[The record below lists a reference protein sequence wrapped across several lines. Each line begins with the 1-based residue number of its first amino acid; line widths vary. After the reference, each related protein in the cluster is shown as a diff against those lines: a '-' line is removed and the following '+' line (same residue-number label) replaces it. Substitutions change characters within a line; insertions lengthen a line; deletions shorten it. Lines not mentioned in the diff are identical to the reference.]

1 MILLEPGN
9 RILAETVAA
18 QINFPVD
25 GSRTPLDVRLCDLDD
40 VSYHVVVE
48 KKDMT
53 QMMVSMYLPCYDDI
67 KDKGGEKSL
76 NDTYGALVSADVQPN
91 NSITLLIKFAD
102 LPADQK
108 DKDALIKKI
117 SEIKPIVMGGL
128 FRHYFDALKANTVPD
143 VFKFQLRGD
152 TTAYIVP
159 GKDRVIVI
167 YSMEF
172 NAQVDKV
179 LAKIAMNE
187 FVDVRKKSG
196 FQFAPPVTFTTNPPE
211 ELVSKFGMSA
221 DASGGL
227 GFISFAILPNHITP
241 TKVEKVVNVLGS
253 YRNYIQYHL
262 KCSKSY
268 FASRMRLRTREMLKV
283 LNRARVTQEEGGK
296 KKVYKT
302 ATGKTFTRKR
312 D

>member
-18 QINFPVD
+18 QINLPE
-25 GSRTPLDVRLCDLDD
+25 GASRTPLDVRLCDLDD

-67 KDKGGEKSL
+67 KSKGGEKAL
-76 NDTYGALVSADVQPN
+76 NDTFGALVSSDVQPG
-91 NSITLLIKFAD
+91 NSVTILIKFAD

-108 DKDALIKKI
+108 EKDALVKNI
-117 SEIKPIVMGGL
+117 SQIKPIVTGGL
-128 FRHYFDALKANTVPD
+128 FRYYFDALTANEVPD

-172 NAQVDKV
+172 TAKVDKV

-196 FQFAPPVTFTTNPPE
+196 YQFAPPVTFTENPPQ
-211 ELVSKFGMSA
+211 ELVSKFGVA
-221 DASGGL
+221 PDASGGL
-227 GFISFAILPNHITP
+227 GFISFAILPSHITAK
-241 TKVEKVVNVLGS
+241 KVEKVANVLSS

-268 FASRMRLRTREMLKV
+268 FASRMRLRTVSLLKV
-283 LNRARVTQEEGGK
+283 LNRARVTQEEGGR

-302 ATGKTFTRKR
+302 ATGKTFTRKE
-312 D
+312 